1 MERIFLVGYMG
12 AGKTTVGRM
21 LARQKG
27 LSFVDLDKYIEGRYC
42 KSIAVLFEE
51 KGEEEF
57 REIERRMLAEV
68 STFED
73 VVISTGGGT
82 PCYHNNMEEMKKRGT
97 TVYLRASVEDL
108 AVRIEKSSH
117 VRPLVQGLTGDEL
130 RTFIRRGLAERE
142 AFYNQAE
149 VVWDAPVTGAPVTG
163 GLLTPP

>member
-12 AGKTTVGRM
+12 GGKTTMGRI

-27 LSFVDLDKYIEGRYC
+27 LSFVYLDKYIEGRYC

-68 STFED
+68 SSFED

-82 PCYHNNMEEMKKRGT
+82 PCYHNNMEEMKKAGT
-97 TVYLRASVEDL
+97 TVYLRASVEEL
-108 AVRIEKSSH
+108 AARIEKSSN
-117 VRPLVQGLTGDEL
+117 VRPLVQGLTGEEL
-130 RTFIRRGLAERE
+130 REFIRTGLAERE

-149 VVWDAPVTGAPVTG
+149 VVWDVQAPVTG

>member
-1 MERIFLVGYMG
+1 MG
-12 AGKTTVGRM
+12 VGKTTVGRI

-42 KSIAVLFEE
+42 KSIPVLFEE

-82 PCYHNNMEEMKKRGT
+82 PCYYNNMEEMKKAGT

-108 AVRIEKSSH
+108 ATRIEKSSNI
-117 VRPLVQGLTGDEL
+117 RPLVQGLTGDEL
-130 RTFIRRGLAERE
+130 REFIRTGLEQRE
-142 AFYNQAE
+142 AFYNPAE
-149 VVWDAPVTGAPVTG
+149 VVGDVQAGTE
-163 GLLTPP
+163 